1 MALSELLKIVT
12 PPDNPKEVPAKPN
25 WAAVEKKLGLQ
36 LPDDYKRYVTK
47 FGSGLLGEFVCV
59 LNPFSKMEGVEFFS
73 GADLLLSTIREL
85 KRTEGEKYVPFDLH
99 PESPGLLPWG
109 GDENGNSLFWLT
121 RGARNK
127 WPVVVCAGRDNRSQ
141 LFEMGMTA
149 FLTRTFTGEVKCKIW
164 PKPFAVKSRRAK
176 FEPY

>member
-1 MALSELLKIVT
+1 MALGELLKIVT
-12 PPDNPKEVPAKPN
+12 PPDKPREVPAKPN

-47 FGSGLLGEFVCV
+47 FGTGVLGSFLRVY
-59 LNPFSKMEGVEFFS
+59 NPFSKREYTSLQKSVISVCEIHQMRSDTFPYEF
-73 GADLLLSTIREL
+73 
-85 KRTEGEKYVPFDLH
+85 Y
-99 PESPGLLPWG
+99 PETPGLLPWG
-109 GDENGNSLFWLT
+109 NDDNGNNLFWLT

-127 WPVVVCAGRDNRSQ
+127 WPVVVCSGRDDRSQ

-149 FLTRTFTGEVKCKIW
+149 FLARTFTGEVKCKIW
-164 PKPFAVKSRRAK
+164 PKPFAVKSRRAR

>member
-12 PPDNPKEVPAKPN
+12 PPDKPKEVPAKPN

-36 LPDDYKRYVTK
+36 LPDDYKLFVAK
-47 FGSGLLGEFVCV
+47 FGSGLLGSFVRV
-59 LNPFSKMEGVEFFS
+59 YNPFSKDEYLALQKSVISVCEIYQMLSDTFPYEF
-73 GADLLLSTIREL
+73 
-85 KRTEGEKYVPFDLH
+85 Y
-99 PESPGLLPWG
+99 PETPGLLPWG
-109 GDENGNSLFWLT
+109 NDDNGNSLFWLT

-127 WPVVVCAGRDNRSQ
+127 WPVVVCSGRDNRYQ

-149 FLTRTFTGEVKCKIW
+149 FLARTFTGEVKCKIW
-164 PKPFAVKSRRAK
+164 PKPFAVTSRRAK

>member
-1 MALSELLKIVT
+1 MALGELLKIVT
-12 PPDNPKEVPAKPN
+12 PPDKPREVPAKPN

-47 FGSGLLGEFVCV
+47 FGSGVLGDFVHV
-59 LNPFSKMEGVEFFS
+59 YNPFSRDEYTCLQKRVEKVCGMQRHF
-73 GADLLLSTIREL
+73 RE
-85 KRTEGEKYVPFDLH
+85 TEDHPVPYDIY

-109 GDENGNSLFWLT
+109 QDDNGNYLFWLT

-127 WPVVVCAGRDNRSQ
+127 WPVVVCSGRDDRSQ
-141 LFEMGMTA
+141 LFEMGLTA
-149 FLTRTFTGEVKCKIW
+149 FLARTFTGEVKCKIW
-164 PKPFAVKSRRAK
+164 PKPFAVKSRRAR

>member
-1 MALSELLKIVT
+1 MALGELLKIVT
-12 PPDNPKEVPAKPN
+12 PPDKPKEVPTKPN

-47 FGSGLLGEFVCV
+47 FGTGVLGSFLRVY
-59 LNPFSKMEGVEFFS
+59 NPFSKREYTSLQKSVVSVCEIHQMRSDTFPYEF
-73 GADLLLSTIREL
+73 
-85 KRTEGEKYVPFDLH
+85 Y

-109 GDENGNSLFWLT
+109 NDDNGNNLFWLT

-127 WPVVVCAGRDNRSQ
+127 WPIVVCSGRDDRSQ

-149 FLTRTFTGEVKCKIW
+149 FLARTFTGEVKCKIW
-164 PKPFAVKSRRAK
+164 PKPFAVKSRR
-176 FEPY
+176 FQFQPN